1 MLGPRDES
9 CPGPPSQG
17 SQAGKGERVDLGQSG
32 LLTRAVAA
40 EMPGTRRVLTRV
52 NRSEGLRE
60 EYLDAEHMKDEQKFT
75 SWRIASD

>member
-17 SQAGKGERVDLGQSG
+17 SQAGKEERVDLDQSG

-40 EMPGTRRVLTRV
+40 EIPGTRGVLTRV
-52 NRSEGLRE
+52 DRSEGFRVPRCRARE
-60 EYLDAEHMKDEQKFT
+60 G
-75 SWRIASD
+75 

>member
-17 SQAGKGERVDLGQSG
+17 SQVGEGERVDLDQSG

-52 NRSEGLRE
+52 DRSEGLRE
-60 EYLDAEHMKDEQKFT
+60 EYLDAEQMKDEQKFT
-75 SWRIASD
+75 RWRIASD